1 MVTVQNVTPWF
12 HCIISQSIHSG
23 VCRALNCLNGPLT
36 VLCTS
41 DSASGEINGQAF
53 VLQLMIYLNI
63 MNLICRSIKHILKQF
78 Y

>member
-23 VCRALNCLNGPLT
+23 VCGALNCLNGPDIA
-36 VLCTS
+36 LCTS